1 MASERK
7 IPVPGTAERSTGD
20 GVPTRPS
27 GMSVRVFERMSRF
40 VYEHVGIKLTAAK
53 RIMLEARLQKR
64 LRTLGLE
71 SYERYADYLFT
82 EQGQQEELQHFI
94 DVVTTNTTEFFREGR
109 HFELLSGKVLPRWLS
124 QYGSGRSMQL
134 WSAGCSFGMEP
145 YTLAMVLAD
154 FAERR
159 PELRFSVLATDI
171 SSRALQHAQRAI
183 YEEERVESIPES
195 YRKRFLLRSRE
206 RSRRL
211 VRIAPE
217 IRRHVT
223 FQRLNFM
230 ETFAFKNPMDV
241 IFCRN
246 VIIYFD
252 KPTQEG
258 LFARLCDCLRP
269 GGYLFIGHS
278 ESLTGMSLP
287 LEPQAPTV
295 YRKV

>member
-1 MASERK
+1 MTPK
-7 IPVPGTAERSTGD
+7 
-20 GVPTRPS
+20 
-27 GMSVRVFERMSRF
+27 VFERMSRY
-40 VYEHVGIKLTAAK
+40 VYEQVGIKLTPAK

-64 LRTLGLE
+64 LRTLGFD
-71 SYERYADYLFT
+71 SYEQYAEYLFT
-82 EQGQQEELQHFI
+82 ARGQQEELQQFI

-109 HFELLSGKVLPRWLS
+109 HFELLAQKVLPRWRS
-124 QYGSGRSMQL
+124 QFGTSRAMQI

-154 FAERR
+154 FAERNSGFV
-159 PELRFSVLATDI
+159 FSVLATDI
-171 SSRALQHAQRAI
+171 SARALQHAQRGI
-183 YEEERVESIPES
+183 YDEERVESIPES
-195 YRKRFLLRSRE
+195 FRKRFLLRSRE
-206 RSRRL
+206 RARKL

-217 IRRHVT
+217 IRHLVT

-230 ETFAFKNPMDV
+230 EDFSFRTPMDV

-252 KPTQEG
+252 KPTQER
-258 LFARLCDCLRP
+258 LFSRFCESLRP

-287 LEPQAPTV
+287 LEAQAPTV